1 LAKLNILFGGE
12 KMACYNLMGVLI
24 NHRSKNAK
32 EVQET
37 LTKHGCIIK
46 MRLGLHEA
54 DNACSEEGLVLL
66 QLGGDERERDDLQE
80 DLNSIE
86 GVKAKSLEICSD

>member
-1 LAKLNILFGGE
+1 LTKKFIFGGVE
-12 KMACYNLMGVLI
+12 MSCHNLMGVLI
-24 NHRSKNAK
+24 NHRSENAK

-54 DNACSEEGLVLL
+54 DNVCSEEGLIILH
-66 QLGGDERERDDLQE
+66 LGGDETERRNLEE
-80 DLNSIE
+80 DLNNIE
-86 GVKAKSLEICSD
+86 GVTAKSLEICSD

>member
-1 LAKLNILFGGE
+1 
-12 KMACYNLMGVLI
+12 MSCYNLMAILI

-54 DNACSEEGLVLL
+54 DNACSEEGLILL
-66 QLGGDERERDDLQE
+66 QLDGDEGERKNLQE
-80 DLNSIE
+80 DLNSIK